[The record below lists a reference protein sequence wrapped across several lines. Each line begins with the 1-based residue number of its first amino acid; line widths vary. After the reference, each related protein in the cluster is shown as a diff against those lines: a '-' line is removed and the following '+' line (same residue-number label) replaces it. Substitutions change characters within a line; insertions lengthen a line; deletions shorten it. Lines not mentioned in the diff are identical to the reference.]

1 MTEREET
8 KNRYFPPY
16 CPVTFQQNWANSQN
30 VKKVAQKDNF
40 FTQDHLCENICHLV
54 NFLTFSHRNC
64 CLRTHIW
71 VKLVSQFHYKNWTI
85 VTITLFVGLS
95 LTMVISIHNPEYEV
109 LLRNSINKLKT
120 NIKSFINKDDIFFN
134 MAPRKIV
141 VVPEKTIN
149 DDTTIKLITTTSK
162 YNLSWDYLI
171 FFQQFSKLQH
181 DSIRGAVEGKTSK
194 TLFSPWF
201 WENGSSSDS
210 MLCYDGL
217 DWF

>member
-1 MTEREET
+1 MSYLKLRKFT
-8 KNRYFPPY
+8 KWQFWL
-16 CPVTFQQNWANSQN
+16 FLS
-30 VKKVAQKDNF
+30 
-40 FTQDHLCENICHLV
+40 ENICHLV

-95 LTMVISIHNPEYEV
+95 LTMVISIHNPEYKV

-134 MAPRKIV
+134 MAPRKIDV
-141 VVPEKTIN
+141 IPEKTIN

-181 DSIRGAVEGKTSK
+181 DSIKGAVKGKTGK

-210 MLCYDGL
+210 TLCYDGL